1 MENQT
6 STKKFASGAS
16 YLGAALF
23 ALLII
28 LFNTMPHNIVAIAAV
43 AVAFHVVLF
52 PVVAELPSTDWA
64 RAGGYGWL
72 VLDIAANIMQ
82 LNGVDEHTC
91 SALRYGAHI
100 PAIIWIIT
108 SSLKANRTTQAVG
121 LVQALIMGSYS
132 FVAPWAPMWMLYPAM
147 VLLIIW
153 LLLSGYTLL
162 KLSKQLA
169 H

>member
-1 MENQT
+1 MKNQT
-6 STKKFASGAS
+6 STKKFASTAS
-16 YLGAALF
+16 YLAAALF
-23 ALLII
+23 TLLII
-28 LFNTMPHNIVAIAAV
+28 LFNTIPQNIVVISIV

-72 VLDIAANIMQ
+72 TLDIAANIMQ

-91 SALRYGAHI
+91 TALRYGAHI

-108 SSLKANRTTQAVG
+108 SSLKASRIMQAVG

-153 LLLSGYTLL
+153 LLLSGRS
-162 KLSKQLA
+162 LSKF
-169 H
+169 